1 MIERQLRRIINEEI
15 DNIINEEIDN
25 ILNEM
30 VDSNNVVDSLIDD
43 SSGIVKVILLELQ
56 DYLND
61 LLMKFK
67 DAFIKEFKS
76 EPSIYDMQEFM
87 LMQLYKLTKSIG
99 DNLER
104 DDVVISINSRY
115 TPKGTTINAI
125 IERDGIKYNFQTDV
139 ILAGGYN
146 IQTLHNR
153 YIVKTDLPRTNNNEI
168 SNLYKTKIKKLEGVH
183 KIQSEID
190 VYQKKLEVAKRDLD
204 INSKL
209 TDDEI
214 LTIIQSRLKYS
225 IYQKWDN
232 LNDYAKKFYID
243 EWNENNFSSNELHFT
258 SKMNPKTS
266 VVLTAKEIKNKF
278 KDVQDFYDNYKVKN
292 EILTYIDEWKWINI
306 HFQKNNIKDYEKNII
321 KLQNKLNQY

>member
-1 MIERQLRRIINEEI
+1 MKILSIEDFMAMLPTTQN
-15 DNIINEEIDN
+15 D
-25 ILNEM
+25 ILN
-30 VDSNNVVDSLIDD
+30 SILI
-43 SSGIVKVILLELQ
+43 ELQ
-56 DYLND
+56 DYLIAK
-61 LLMKFK
+61 LSQFEKSYTEQFK
-67 DAFIKEFKS
+67 TPPSDYDKQIFILS
-76 EPSIYDMQEFM
+76 T
-87 LMQLYKLTKSIG
+87 LYKLINSVEMYLKDTDK
-99 DNLER
+99 L
-104 DDVVISINSRY
+104 ISIKSYY
-115 TPKGTTINAI
+115 TPKGTTVNAI
-125 IERDGIKYNFQTDV
+125 VERDGVRYTFDTEV

-153 YIVKTDLPRTNNNEI
+153 YIVRTNIPRTNNNEM
-168 SNLYKTKIKKLEGVH
+168 SNLYKTKIKKLEGTNR
-183 KIQSEID
+183 IQSEID
-190 VYQKKLEVAKRDLD
+190 QYQNRLMVAQRDLES
-204 INSKL
+204 NSKL

-243 EWNENNFSSNELHFT
+243 EWNENNFSANGLHFT

-292 EILTYIDEWKWINI
+292 EILTYIDDWKWSKI
-306 HFQKNNIKDYEKNII
+306 HLQKNYIKDYEKNII